1 MLDKKLKEAIEL
13 LGGKAVVKDG
23 EQLFIVMT
31 LREFKKVS
39 QEATSG
45 LTKQELIDKIN
56 KDIASWKFA
65 QEEKQGNS
73 IDLDEIGEIED
84 NEVTYEKA
92 QNE

>member
-1 MLDKKLKEAIEL
+1 
-13 LGGKAVVKDG
+13 
-23 EQLFIVMT
+23 
-31 LREFKKVS
+31 
-39 QEATSG
+39 

-92 QNE
+92 

>member
-13 LGGKAVVKDG
+13 LGGKVVVKDG

-92 QNE
+92 

>member
-1 MLDKKLKEAIEL
+1 MLDKKLKGAIEL

-92 QNE
+92 